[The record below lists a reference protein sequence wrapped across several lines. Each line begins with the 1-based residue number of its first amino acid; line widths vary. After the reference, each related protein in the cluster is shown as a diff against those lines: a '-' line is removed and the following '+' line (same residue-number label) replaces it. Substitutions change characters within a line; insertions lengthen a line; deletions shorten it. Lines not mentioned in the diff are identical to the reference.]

1 MIDLR
6 PGLPWV
12 GALDT
17 PAWRRAWRLASGV
30 TPRWR
35 QDPHGLPGL
44 RAALAEHVR
53 RNRGVSCQDVLVTRG
68 ATNGLDLLAA
78 TVLRPGDRVGV
89 EEPGYRRARA
99 VLAGRGAELV
109 PCPVDEHGLIVDALP
124 DGLRLVYTTPS
135 HQFPMGG
142 VLPVPRRRALLAWAR
157 RTGAL
162 IAEDDYDGEFRY
174 DVAPLPALYGLDPDV
189 VVYLG
194 TTAKILSVDMGVGW
208 LVGRPDLVAAVA
220 RRRAELND
228 RTPVVPQE
236 ALRLLLEGGDVDRH
250 VRRMSREYARRRAV
264 VEALAGLR
272 LHGDTAGLHLVADVP
287 GDPEDVA
294 RRAAARGVLTE
305 TLAPHFAGPPAASGL
320 VIGYG
325 TAAGPAELRAGC
337 GVLRALAGRG
347 LGAGADGF
355 GAGADRDGV
364 TGRRTCRAGERRA
377 GQQGRFGQRR
387 ARRGMGATGVSGPV
401 MRRMSMP
408 PGSGRSA
415 SGACEAPKCPPRAQ
429 SRRLRSE
436 WYDCGDGS
444 GGPAGQRRA
453 MCQASSQR
461 MIVSIPVS
469 SEPVNGTRA
478 CPTTMICR
486 QVRPSRHTGASSSRA
501 ARVAGSSCAIS
512 PVPGCQTR
520 CGGRSCL
527 TRSAAR
533 ERAETERG
541 SCSPVNQTT
550 RGAPPCIPPP
560 SSRTGMRAAPG
571 SHASATVRP
580 PNRAGVGPEW
590 SSPILLAQRDR
601 YVQLAATGRCRR
613 PRRSSRGAHFATVV
627 VARAAP
633 ASRTLRRAADRR
645 LGIS

>member
-1 MIDLR
+1 MLPLVVDRDTDESMHAQLAGQLRAAMRDGRLAAGERLPATRALAARLGVSRTVVTEAYEQLYAEGWLEGRHGSGTYVAEGVTADPEPEPGGVGVPDPAPRDGVIDLR

-12 GALDT
+12 GSLDT

-44 RAALAEHVR
+44 RAALAGHVR

-78 TVLRPGDRVGV
+78 TVLRPGDRAGV

-109 PCPVDEHGLIVDALP
+109 PCPVDEHGLIVEALP
-124 DGLRLVYTTPS
+124 DDLRLVYTTPS

-174 DVAPLPALYGLDPDV
+174 DVAPLPALYGLDPEV

-236 ALRLLLEGGDVDRH
+236 ALRLLLERGDVDRH
-250 VRRMSREYARRRAV
+250 VRRMSREYARRRAAV
-264 VEALAGLR
+264 VEALGGLR

-337 GVLRALAGRG
+337 AVLRELAGRG
-347 LGAGADGF
+347 
-355 GAGADRDGV
+355 
-364 TGRRTCRAGERRA
+364 
-377 GQQGRFGQRR
+377 
-387 ARRGMGATGVSGPV
+387 
-401 MRRMSMP
+401 
-408 PGSGRSA
+408 
-415 SGACEAPKCPPRAQ
+415 
-429 SRRLRSE
+429 
-436 WYDCGDGS
+436 
-444 GGPAGQRRA
+444 
-453 MCQASSQR
+453 
-461 MIVSIPVS
+461 
-469 SEPVNGTRA
+469 
-478 CPTTMICR
+478 
-486 QVRPSRHTGASSSRA
+486 
-501 ARVAGSSCAIS
+501 
-512 PVPGCQTR
+512 
-520 CGGRSCL
+520 
-527 TRSAAR
+527 
-533 ERAETERG
+533 
-541 SCSPVNQTT
+541 
-550 RGAPPCIPPP
+550 
-560 SSRTGMRAAPG
+560 
-571 SHASATVRP
+571 
-580 PNRAGVGPEW
+580 
-590 SSPILLAQRDR
+590 
-601 YVQLAATGRCRR
+601 
-613 PRRSSRGAHFATVV
+613 
-627 VARAAP
+627 
-633 ASRTLRRAADRR
+633 
-645 LGIS
+645 